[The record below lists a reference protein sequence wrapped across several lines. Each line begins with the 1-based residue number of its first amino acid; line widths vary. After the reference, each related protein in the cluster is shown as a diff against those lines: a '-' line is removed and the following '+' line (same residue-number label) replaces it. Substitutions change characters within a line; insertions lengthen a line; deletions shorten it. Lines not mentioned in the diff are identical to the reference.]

1 MLVLKFVF
9 SVHSVF
15 ISAVGLGLAL
25 LFFWGFAVDDSSA
38 WHVGLV
44 HIDLFLFGLV
54 PFLAAVQLNFS
65 RMWVWQSLAL
75 CTVIALFGI
84 VLMLGWWIGGAPT
97 GFRDERMVPLTA
109 MFVCGGV
116 GRGLLDQFDPLYCG
130 HCWEVGHAEETFR
143 RHCSRLAGWVW
154 VVLLSPAV
162 TLSFLQSPSQS
173 PFQSLSQSQLLSPG
187 RVSLSPASGLRSSG

>member
-25 LFFWGFAVDDSSA
+25 LFFGGFAVDDSSA

-109 MFVCGGV
+109 MFVCAGSVGV
-116 GRGLLDQFDPLYCG
+116 
-130 HCWEVGHAEETFR
+130 CWINLIRFTVVIAGKLGVLR
-143 RHCSRLAGWVW
+143 RRSAGIV
-154 VVLLSPAV
+154 
-162 TLSFLQSPSQS
+162 Q
-173 PFQSLSQSQLLSPG
+173 G
-187 RVSLSPASGLRSSG
+187 